1 MTVSGGGRLTGNMA
15 PSGNALPAG
24 GVAAGDGAPSP
35 GDVAAGNRTRPAL
48 GVFAA
53 FCTCLLGLGLARFAY
68 TPLIPALIGAH
79 WFTPGQ
85 AVYLGAANIA
95 GYLGGAA
102 GARSLARRVGVRRV
116 LRLAMAAAAVSLL
129 ACALQAGF
137 AWVLAWRL
145 VSGLAGAVLM
155 VLAAPTVLPLV
166 PQPRRGLAGGIIFL
180 GIGLGMVA
188 SGTVLPV
195 LLRHG
200 VVWAWL
206 WLGLAGLGLT
216 LAAWPALPPDRMLS
230 TPAADTHRLSPP
242 LRLLC
247 AAYGVSA
254 FGQVAAILFLADFVA
269 RGLHGG
275 TASGSHVWIVFG
287 LGALAGPLLAG
298 ETADRVGAAAGLRG
312 LWLSQA
318 SANAALGLVAWHG
331 TPSAWLVGV
340 CAAISGAGIPA
351 LVVFVLGRSQVLAG
365 ANEAARGHAWSSAT
379 IAFAAG
385 QAVGAYALS
394 YLFALTGRYDALFA
408 ICAVAMLGGLGC
420 GEAGNVLVRQG
431 KRLDGTPE
439 LLTADRLGR

>member
-1 MTVSGGGRLTGNMA
+1 MNASGGA
-15 PSGNALPAG
+15 
-24 GVAAGDGAPSP
+24 
-35 GDVAAGNRTRPAL
+35 RPAL

-102 GARSLARRVGVRRV
+102 GARGLARRMGVRGV
-116 LRLAMAAAAVSLL
+116 LRLAMAAAVVSLL

-145 VSGLAGAVLM
+145 VSGVAGAALM
-155 VLAAPTVLPLV
+155 VLAAPSVLPLV
-166 PQPRRGLAGGIIFL
+166 PQRRRGLAGGIIFL

-206 WLGLAGLGLT
+206 GLGLAGLTVT
-216 LAAWPALPPDRMLS
+216 LAAWPALPPD
-230 TPAADTHRLSPP
+230 PARAAPGAEAHRLSPP

-247 AAYGVSA
+247 LAYGVSA
-254 FGQVAAILFLADFVA
+254 FGQVAAMLFLADFVA

-275 TASGSHVWIVFG
+275 TEAGSHVWIVFG
-287 LGALAGPLLAG
+287 VGALLGPLLAG
-298 ETADRVGAAAGLRG
+298 AAADRVGGVVGLRWLWVSQVAANAGLG
-312 LWLSQA
+312 W
-318 SANAALGLVAWHG
+318 VAWHG
-331 TPSAWLVGV
+331 HQSAWLVGA
-340 CAAISGAGIPA
+340 CAAVSGAGIPA

-365 ANEAARGHAWSSAT
+365 AREAARGHAWSCAT

-394 YLFALTGRYDALFA
+394 YLFAITGRYEALFA
-408 ICAVAMLGGLGC
+408 ICAIAMVAALAC
-420 GEAGNVLVRQG
+420 GEAATSVAQAPVAAPGLLVAPKQPQPR
-431 KRLDGTPE
+431 R
-439 LLTADRLGR
+439 

>member
-1 MTVSGGGRLTGNMA
+1 MREMFAGGAPAADEVAASRGVRPAGEMAESGGRPMGDMA
-15 PSGNALPAG
+15 TSGVVHSAG
-24 GVAAGDGAPSP
+24 VVAASDGA
-35 GDVAAGNRTRPAL
+35 RPAL

-53 FCTCLLGLGLARFAY
+53 FCTCTLGLGLARFAY

-102 GARSLARRVGVRRV
+102 GARGLARRAGVRRV
-116 LRLAMAAAAVSLL
+116 LRLAMAAAVLSLL

-155 VLAAPTVLPLV
+155 VLAAPSVLPLM
-166 PQPRRGLAGGIIFL
+166 PQHRRGLAGGVIFL

-206 WLGLAGLGLT
+206 GLGLAGLGLT

-254 FGQVAAILFLADFVA
+254 FGQVAAMLFLADFVA

-275 TASGSHVWIVFG
+275 TAAGSHVWIVFG

-298 ETADRVGAAAGLRG
+298 EAADRVGAAAGLRW

-318 SANAALGLVAWHG
+318 SANAALGWVAWHG
-331 TPSAWLVGV
+331 APSAWLVGA
-340 CAAISGAGIPA
+340 CAAAGGAGIPA

-365 ANEAARGHAWSSAT
+365 AHEAARGHAWSRAT
-379 IAFAAG
+379 LAFAAG

-394 YLFALTGRYDALFA
+394 YLFAITGRYDVLFA
-408 ICAVAMLGGLGC
+408 ICALAMLGALGC
-420 GEAGNVLVRQG
+420 GEAGNVLVRRGSGQ
-431 KRLDGTPE
+431 
-439 LLTADRLGR
+439 A